1 MLSRKAKYAINAL
14 VYLTKNQAE
23 GPLLIEQIAR
33 EEMIPKKFLELILLD
48 LKNAGILDSKRG
60 KGGGYFLLK
69 APSEVNVAEI
79 IRLMDGPIALLPCV
93 SSNFYEKCPECKDEN
108 LCGIR
113 KVFSEVRAATL
124 QILAQSSLE
133 DIVKQERNLP

>member
-1 MLSRKAKYAINAL
+1 
-14 VYLTKNQAE
+14 
-23 GPLLIEQIAR
+23 
-33 EEMIPKKFLELILLD
+33 MIPKKFLELILLD
-48 LKNAGILDSKRG
+48 LKNAGVLDSKRG

-113 KVFSEVRAATL
+113 KVFSEVRTATL